1 MLKKLC
7 LFQIIIL
14 TLRHNSKVKPRLSG
28 TQNHQRFYLQHK
40 MISIMAR
47 VVKNVTSDDKGDV
60 EDPDN
65 NPGGGG
71 SDNTQGG
78 GNTEGGGTT
87 GGNEGDGL
95 E

>member
-1 MLKKLC
+1 MSGNKKTEVT
-7 LFQIIIL
+7 L
-14 TLRHNSKVKPRLSG
+14 TIKAMAKGSG
-28 TQNHQRFYLQHK
+28 NDRNGK
-40 MISIMAR
+40 

-71 SDNTQGG
+71 GSDNTPGG
-78 GNTEGGGTT
+78 GNSEGGGTT